1 MKKPRE
7 ISLESLRAKQRGVEL
22 AERGEQRLC
31 ETTRGSRTAELVEP
45 GRRDR
50 TPSDKASLDLGRHRT
65 LICLTRRDVLEQVVE
80 RSDTP
85 GEEGWTSSNEISLDA
100 LDVRAIRND
109 QPRVTVEH
117 LDIALEKA
125 GQPCRRAP
133 ARRRGARPMGPS

>member
-1 MKKPRE
+1 MGAEGPS
-7 ISLESLRAKQRGVEL
+7 SL
-22 AERGEQRLC
+22 
-31 ETTRGSRTAELVEP
+31 EP

-65 LICLTRRDVLEQVVE
+65 LICLTRRDVLEQIVE

-117 LDIALEKA
+117 LDIALEKQGNLA
-125 GQPCRRAP
+125 GVRRPDDERKAHGSIVVSALSP
-133 ARRRGARPMGPS
+133 LSYALRSARAKSD